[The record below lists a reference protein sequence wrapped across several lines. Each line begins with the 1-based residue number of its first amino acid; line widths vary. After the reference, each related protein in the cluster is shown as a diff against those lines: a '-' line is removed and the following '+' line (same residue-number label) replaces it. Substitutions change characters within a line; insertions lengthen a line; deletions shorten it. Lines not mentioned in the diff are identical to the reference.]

1 MVRSLKITRNPPPHL
16 PRTPNNPLTQVVAV
30 LMKLASIAGK
40 AHLLPV
46 PSELPYLN
54 DMIAFTEN
62 YNAFV
67 DGVLS
72 DRSAEMAA
80 AAAAAKAATSYLAKT
95 KAMFTKK
102 AITAARNVEAITE
115 VCLLDI

>member
-1 MVRSLKITRNPPPHL
+1 
-16 PRTPNNPLTQVVAV
+16 
-30 LMKLASIAGK
+30 MKLASIAGK
-40 AHLLPV
+40 AHLPV

-54 DMIAFTEN
+54 DIIAFAKN

-67 DGVLS
+67 DGILS
-72 DRSAEMAA
+72 DRLAEMAA
-80 AAAAAKAATSYLAKT
+80 AAAAGEGAKKAATSYLAKT

-102 AITAARNVEAITE
+102 AITTAAVRNVEAITE